1 MPCQRRAPLLLLSG
15 LVLGPAPV
23 GAAIEEIVVS
33 SPRLDSTVEQSPFA
47 ITAVT
52 REDIQPGRQQIGID
66 EALTRVPGVFFQNRY
81 NLNQDL
87 RIAIRGF
94 GARAQFGQSGIR
106 IAVDGIPLTT
116 PDGTSQVDDL
126 DMGSMGRIEVLRGP
140 SAALFGTAAGGAIN
154 IYSEAPAE
162 RPTLETRA
170 TAGDYGQRQLQLK
183 ASGTS
188 GDLGYLASLR
198 RQDLD
203 GFRDHAQADSTTFN
217 STLRYRLDPTTEV
230 TAVLA
235 ALDKTARD
243 PGALTPAELAAG
255 PRDRARQLN
264 VDCGVRE
271 TAEQYRTGVVLRK
284 DLGDGQSIRLR
295 GYLLDREFD
304 GRLPCP
310 FVDHS
315 TFDRR
320 YLGGGAEY
328 RLAGTIAGRDHR
340 FVAGVELTAQ
350 EDDRER
356 FDADSNGNRGALSQ
370 RQRESVDSVA
380 VYLQDELALAETL
393 SLRLSGRYEALDF
406 KLSDGFLADGDNS
419 GAIKFDEFTPMAG
432 LLWSPTAWANLY
444 ANLSTSFETPSLNQL
459 ENPAGPGFLEA
470 LEAQTSSNYEVG
482 VKGLAGGRLRYEVAL
497 FRIDLEDE
505 LVPFE
510 VAGDVFFRNAG
521 ESTREGLE
529 VAAEAR
535 ISEGL
540 RLTVAYSYND
550 FRYDR
555 FAANGA
561 RFDGNALPGVPET
574 QLFAEL
580 AWRHP
585 GGWYATW
592 DLLRV
597 GELYANDANAAAA
610 RVDGYTVSN
619 LRLGRRFQTG
629 PLTVSPFLGINNLF
643 DEAYFANVRVNQN
656 FNRFFEPAPERNVY
670 GGLGVSYRF

>member
-1 MPCQRRAPLLLLSG
+1 MPVLRRAAALFL
-15 LVLGPAPV
+15 PALIALPAS
-23 GAAIEEIVVS
+23 AAAEIDEVVVT
-33 SPRLDSTVEQSPFA
+33 SPRLDDTVERTPFA

-52 REDIQPGRQQIGID
+52 REDIQLGRQQIGID

-106 IAVDGIPLTT
+106 IAVDDIPLTT

-126 DMGSMGRIEVLRGP
+126 DMGSMGRVEVLRGP

-154 IYSEAPAE
+154 IYSEKPAP
-162 RPTLETRA
+162 RPTIETRA

-183 ASGTS
+183 ASGRS
-188 GDLGYLASLR
+188 GKLGYLASVR

-203 GFRDHAQADSTTFN
+203 GFRDHAQAETTTVN
-217 STLRYRLDPTTEV
+217 STFHYDVDPTLEL

-243 PGALTPAELAAG
+243 PGALTPAELAEG
-255 PRDRARQLN
+255 PRDRARQN
-264 VDCGVRE
+264 SIDCGVRE
-271 TAEQYRTGVVLRK
+271 TADQYRTGVVLRK
-284 DLGDGQSIRLR
+284 ALGEGQSLRLR

-304 GRLPCP
+304 ARLPCP
-310 FVDHS
+310 FVDHT
-315 TFDRR
+315 TFDRH
-320 YLGGGAEY
+320 YIGGGAEY
-328 RLAGTIAGRDHR
+328 RLAGTLFGRGNR
-340 FVAGVELTAQ
+340 LVAGVELTTQ

-356 FDADSNGNRGALSQ
+356 FDADREGNRGTLTQ

-380 VYLQDELALAETL
+380 LYLQDELALTDAL
-393 SLRLSGRYEALDF
+393 ALRLSGRYESLDF
-406 KLSDGFLADGDNS
+406 KLRDDFLANGDDS
-419 GAIKFDEFTPMAG
+419 GAITFEEFTPMAG
-432 LLWSPTAWANLY
+432 LLWSPLPWANVY

-459 ENPAGPGFLEA
+459 ENPAGPGFLET
-470 LEAQTSSNYEVG
+470 LEAQTSTNYEIG
-482 VKGLAGGRLRYEVAL
+482 VKGLYGDRLRYELAV

-510 VAGDVFFRNAG
+510 ANGDVFYRNAG
-521 ESTREGLE
+521 ASTREGLE
-529 VAAEAR
+529 LAAEAR
-535 ISEGL
+535 LAAGL
-540 RLTVAYSYND
+540 RLTLAWSYND

-555 FAANGA
+555 YSAGGET
-561 RFDGNALPGVPET
+561 FDGNTLPGVPES

-580 AWRHP
+580 AWTHSA
-585 GGWYATW
+585 GWYATW

-597 GELYANDANAAAA
+597 GELYANDANSPVA

-619 LRLGRRFQTG
+619 LRFGRQYRLGA
-629 PLTVSPFLGINNLF
+629 LAVSPYLGINNLF
-643 DEAYFANVRVNQN
+643 DETYFANIRVNQN
-656 FNRFFEPAPERNVY
+656 FNRFFEPAPGRNAY
-670 GGLGVSYRF
+670 GGIGVSYRF